1 MKSKNAVLRQVTA
14 GHSRD
19 SRTVRERRKA
29 PSTSSSVLECR
40 SSRHHPGRVNT
51 REAGSQVDQA
61 HPARVKRPDQV
72 LRQPSRVVVAL
83 LLRWLALAV
92 AFAITAWLLN
102 GMDVSG
108 GFGTY
113 LWLALLF
120 GLINAIIGTLLRLL
134 TLPLMVVTLGLFAVV
149 INAFLLEL
157 LNWITDSFT
166 IDHFFWT
173 AIWGAII
180 LSVVSVILDALLGAA
195 WGRRR
200 TPAPA

>member
-1 MKSKNAVLRQVTA
+1 VTLGDPRA
-14 GHSRD
+14 MQP
-19 SRTVRERRKA
+19 RRM
-29 PSTSSSVLECR
+29 
-40 SSRHHPGRVNT
+40 
-51 REAGSQVDQA
+51 
-61 HPARVKRPDQV
+61 
-72 LRQPSRVVVAL
+72 VVAL
-83 LLRWLALAV
+83 LLRWLAFAV

-120 GLINAIIGTLLRLL
+120 GLLNSVIGTLLRLL

-149 INAFLLEL
+149 INACLLEFL
-157 LNWITDSFT
+157 DWISSSFT

-180 LSVVSVILDALLGAA
+180 LSVVSVALDALLGAA

-200 TPAPA
+200 RAPATA

>member
-1 MKSKNAVLRQVTA
+1 ML
-14 GHSRD
+14 
-19 SRTVRERRKA
+19 
-29 PSTSSSVLECR
+29 
-40 SSRHHPGRVNT
+40 
-51 REAGSQVDQA
+51 
-61 HPARVKRPDQV
+61 
-72 LRQPSRVVVAL
+72 VAL
-83 LLRWLALAV
+83 LIRWVALAA
-92 AFAITAWLLN
+92 AFAITAWLLD

-120 GLINAIIGTLLRLL
+120 GLINSVIGTLLRLL

-157 LNWITDSFT
+157 LDWITSSFT

-180 LSVVSVILDALLGAA
+180 LSVVSVALDALLGAA

-200 TPAPA
+200 AAAPA

>member
-1 MKSKNAVLRQVTA
+1 ML
-14 GHSRD
+14 
-19 SRTVRERRKA
+19 
-29 PSTSSSVLECR
+29 
-40 SSRHHPGRVNT
+40 
-51 REAGSQVDQA
+51 
-61 HPARVKRPDQV
+61 
-72 LRQPSRVVVAL
+72 VAL

-120 GLINAIIGTLLRLL
+120 GLLNSVIGTLLRLL
-134 TLPLMVVTLGLFAVV
+134 TLPLMVVTLGLFAVL

-157 LNWITDSFT
+157 LDWITSSFT

-180 LSVVSVILDALLGAA
+180 LSVVSVVLDALLGAA

-200 TPAPA
+200 RAEAPA

>member
-1 MKSKNAVLRQVTA
+1 ML
-14 GHSRD
+14 
-19 SRTVRERRKA
+19 
-29 PSTSSSVLECR
+29 
-40 SSRHHPGRVNT
+40 
-51 REAGSQVDQA
+51 
-61 HPARVKRPDQV
+61 
-72 LRQPSRVVVAL
+72 VAL
-83 LLRWLALAV
+83 LLRWLALAL

-120 GLINAIIGTLLRLL
+120 GLINSVIGTLLRLL

-149 INAFLLEL
+149 INALLLEL
-157 LNWITDSFT
+157 LDWITTSFN

-180 LSVVSVILDALLGAA
+180 LSVVSVALDALLGAA
-195 WGRRR
+195 WARRR
-200 TPAPA
+200 APAPA

>member
-1 MKSKNAVLRQVTA
+1 M
-14 GHSRD
+14 
-19 SRTVRERRKA
+19 
-29 PSTSSSVLECR
+29 
-40 SSRHHPGRVNT
+40 
-51 REAGSQVDQA
+51 
-61 HPARVKRPDQV
+61 
-72 LRQPSRVVVAL
+72 VVAL

-92 AFAITAWLLN
+92 AFAITVWLLD

-120 GLINAIIGTLLRLL
+120 GLLNAIIGTLLRLL

-157 LNWITDSFT
+157 LNWITSSFS
-166 IDHFFWT
+166 IDDFFWT

-200 TPAPA
+200 AEAPA

>member
-1 MKSKNAVLRQVTA
+1 MTMQPR
-14 GHSRD
+14 
-19 SRTVRERRKA
+19 
-29 PSTSSSVLECR
+29 SVL
-40 SSRHHPGRVNT
+40 
-51 REAGSQVDQA
+51 
-61 HPARVKRPDQV
+61 
-72 LRQPSRVVVAL
+72 VAL

-108 GFGTY
+108 GFWTY
-113 LWLALLF
+113 LWLALVF
-120 GLINAIIGTLLRLL
+120 GLLNSVIGTLLRLL

-157 LNWITDSFT
+157 LNWITSSFT

-180 LSVVSVILDALLGAA
+180 LSVVSVVLDALLGAA

-200 TPAPA
+200 AAAPA

>member
-1 MKSKNAVLRQVTA
+1 MF
-14 GHSRD
+14 
-19 SRTVRERRKA
+19 
-29 PSTSSSVLECR
+29 
-40 SSRHHPGRVNT
+40 
-51 REAGSQVDQA
+51 
-61 HPARVKRPDQV
+61 
-72 LRQPSRVVVAL
+72 VAL
-83 LLRWLALAV
+83 LLRWLALAA

-120 GLINAIIGTLLRLL
+120 GLINSVIGTLLRLL
-134 TLPLMVVTLGLFAVV
+134 SLPLMVVTLGLFAVV

-180 LSVVSVILDALLGAA
+180 LSVVSVALDALLGVA
-195 WGRRR
+195 WERRR
-200 TPAPA
+200 APAPA

>member
-1 MKSKNAVLRQVTA
+1 MLV
-14 GHSRD
+14 G
-19 SRTVRERRKA
+19 
-29 PSTSSSVLECR
+29 
-40 SSRHHPGRVNT
+40 
-51 REAGSQVDQA
+51 
-61 HPARVKRPDQV
+61 
-72 LRQPSRVVVAL
+72 L

-92 AFAITAWLLN
+92 AFAMTAWLLD

-120 GLINAIIGTLLRLL
+120 GLLNAVIGTLLRLL
-134 TLPLMVVTLGLFAVV
+134 TLPLMVVTLGLFAVL

-157 LNWITDSFT
+157 LDWITSSFS

-180 LSVVSVILDALLGAA
+180 LSVVSVVLDALLGAA

-200 TPAPA
+200 RAEAPA